1 MNIDSKILEESINE
15 IKDEKF
21 KQQMREWIV
30 FGSPPEVAEIF
41 KRYCDKMEEIETRTA
56 SHTVFALWLMA
67 ICVVVFVVYHSFK
80 LITIASCFK

>member
-1 MNIDSKILEESINE
+1 MNIDSKVLEESINE

-41 KRYCDKMEEIETRTA
+41 KRYCDKMEEVETRTA
-56 SHTVFALWLMA
+56 NQVVLTLLFMA
-67 ICVVVFVVYHSFK
+67 ICVVIFVVYHSFN
-80 LITIASCFK
+80 LISVASCFK